1 MGLDTKPGADRTKG
15 SMALNQREAAR
26 ALSVSVDT
34 FARHIAPELR
44 CVHCGR
50 LRLYSVSELERWLER
65 NAERSAAA

>member
-1 MGLDTKPGADRTKG
+1 
-15 SMALNQREAAR
+15 MALNQREAAR